1 MILLWWLTSNGMAP
15 SLVRREEW
23 SKNVPSSR
31 NAEPEVPKTEKCL
44 EGTWR
49 FMSEGQEKRS
59 SELQ

>member
-1 MILLWWLTSNGMAP
+1 MILLWWLTSDGMAP
-15 SLVRREEW
+15 SLVRRGVGLER
-23 SKNVPSSR
+23 SSSR
-31 NAEPEVPKTEKCL
+31 NAEPEVPKTGKCL